1 MVLKV
6 HRIENYILLQS
17 FVLWCTRKPTF
28 FKLHERIVQEKKFI
42 LNLNID
48 SILRISADYR
58 TKCKRQKD
66 LSYSHIYSHT
76 YTQMQIYEWFYIC
89 WYIVCIQT
97 DMVAIFPFY
106 NMKKIKWRYFFYP
119 IYIWFNNKLLV
130 VSLIYLGYLKK
141 DIDVPFSFFFS
152 PYSVKRVLML
162 PYWVPFTF

>member
-1 MVLKV
+1 MLCKCVAYISPCWYQATTKGVNVLNIKCLQDSLSICYNKINRN
-6 HRIENYILLQS
+6 RIENYILLQR

-97 DMVAIFPFY
+97 DMIAIFSVLQHEKDQMTVLFLP
-106 NMKKIKWRYFFYP
+106 N
-119 IYIWFNNKLLV
+119 LH
-130 VSLIYLGYLKK
+130 LIQQ
-141 DIDVPFSFFFS
+141 
-152 PYSVKRVLML
+152 
-162 PYWVPFTF
+162 

>member
-6 HRIENYILLQS
+6 HRIENYILLQR
-17 FVLWCTRKPTF
+17 FVLWCTRKTTF

-97 DMVAIFPFY
+97 DMIAIFSRFTTWKRS
-106 NMKKIKWRYFFYP
+106 ND
-119 IYIWFNNKLLV
+119 
-130 VSLIYLGYLKK
+130 GT
-141 DIDVPFSFFFS
+141 FSTQ
-152 PYSVKRVLML
+152 
-162 PYWVPFTF
+162 FTFDSTINY